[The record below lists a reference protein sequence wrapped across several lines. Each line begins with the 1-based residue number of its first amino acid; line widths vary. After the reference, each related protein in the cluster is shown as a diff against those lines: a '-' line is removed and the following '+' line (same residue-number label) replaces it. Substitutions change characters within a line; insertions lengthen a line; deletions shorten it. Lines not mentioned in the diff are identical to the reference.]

1 VLTTDLECVYAQ
13 PKITSK
19 AETEYRLGKKVYPVY
34 LSGSLSNVST
44 ARANIRTAR

>member
-19 AETEYRLGKKVYPVY
+19 AETEYRLGKKMYLIY
-34 LSGSLSNVST
+34 LSGELV
-44 ARANIRTAR
+44 